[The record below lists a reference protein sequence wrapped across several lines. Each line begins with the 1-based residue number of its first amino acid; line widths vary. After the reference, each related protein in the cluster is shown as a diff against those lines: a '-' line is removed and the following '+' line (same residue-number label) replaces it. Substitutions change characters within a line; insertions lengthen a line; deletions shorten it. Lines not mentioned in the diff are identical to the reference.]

1 MFNWLDHAQM
11 SVYKFSLLSSTHF
24 LNYTRWENF
33 HYISRQNWWSV
44 VVVVVGFFIPPCLVS
59 YRYLLEPKYVA
70 DDVVILWQKSTIR
83 HVIFTPVSMIYSA
96 GIILELPCGKAISMW
111 KKITPTHLGLEEHE
125 MPSYSIAEPTRKC
138 PHHEFQLRKCFSI
151 HTRVVFRTVES
162 SGNITTTGLVKQR
175 KSTEKHRNLTKQ
187 RRMGYELNC

>member
-1 MFNWLDHAQM
+1 MTEKYNKTCDIHSSQYDL
-11 SVYKFSLLSSTHF
+11 FSR
-24 LNYTRWENF
+24 NYLGIALREGNF
-33 HYISRQNWWSV
+33 HV
-44 VVVVVGFFIPPCLVS
+44 K
-59 YRYLLEPKYVA
+59 E
-70 DDVVILWQKSTIR
+70 
-83 HVIFTPVSMIYSA
+83 
-96 GIILELPCGKAISMW
+96 
-111 KKITPTHLGLEEHE
+111 ITPTHLGLEEHE